1 MSNQKPN
8 QSSKSISDPQESSKS
23 QDPMNP
29 KQEHQR
35 MNNDK
40 YHVPDRMET
49 FPKTNTFPKNWDLS
63 SFSKKQK

>member
-1 MSNQKPN
+1 MSNQTPNKTSKPN
-8 QSSKSISDPQESSKS
+8 SDSHESSKN
-23 QDPMNP
+23 QGPMDT
-29 KQEHQR
+29 KQEQQE
-35 MNNDK
+35 MNSGS